1 MFKYIT
7 ADTQEEF
14 FDYTMKS
21 PLINCSVTPIKNNE
35 DMSNVECTFDKIN
48 SDNGDIDVTYFLKI
62 VENST
67 YIYGEEMAT
76 IAVTESPNQVFFK
89 RNPATVENDKI
100 KLSGEGSFSNWG
112 YINVIAQVQQNNIVE
127 FVAYNGKME
136 IKPDPNKKEG
146 DDDKDEGSNNTVLFG
161 VIGGVLGA
169 IVIGLIVIIVIFQI
183 RNKSLMNK
191 VKHVSFQKTNAV
203 TDPNLLLQKQNDGI
217 NNSSEAYL

>member
-1 MFKYIT
+1 MESVFNC
-7 ADTQEEF
+7 AF
-14 FDYTMKS
+14 S
-21 PLINCSVTPIKNNE
+21 AVINE
-35 DMSNVECTFDKIN
+35 HIN
-48 SDNGDIDVTYFLKI
+48 IIFA
-62 VENST
+62 E
-67 YIYGEEMAT
+67 
-76 IAVTESPNQVFFK
+76 NQVFFK

>member
-1 MFKYIT
+1 
-7 ADTQEEF
+7 
-14 FDYTMKS
+14 
-21 PLINCSVTPIKNNE
+21 
-35 DMSNVECTFDKIN
+35 
-48 SDNGDIDVTYFLKI
+48 
-62 VENST
+62 
-67 YIYGEEMAT
+67 
-76 IAVTESPNQVFFK
+76 
-89 RNPATVENDKI
+89 
-100 KLSGEGSFSNWG
+100 
-112 YINVIAQVQQNNIVE
+112 
-127 FVAYNGKME
+127 ME

-169 IVIGLIVIIVIFQI
+169 IVIGLIVIIVIFHI